1 MTNQIYLSGCQCC
14 LKFRPSPA
22 SRIPP
27 ADDASCMKECV
38 CLLGRVAL
46 RALSSLQET
55 HEAVLQ
61 YLEAAGEGEVDAGDP
76 IILAAARS
84 LGR

>member
-1 MTNQIYLSGCQCC
+1 MTFGHYQIGHYQPDDGSC
-14 LKFRPSPA
+14 LTGISWH
-22 SRIPP
+22 
-27 ADDASCMKECV
+27 
-38 CLLGRVAL
+38 GRVAM
-46 RALSSLQET
+46 RAMSSLQET

-61 YLEAAGEGEVDAGDP
+61 YLEAAAQGEVDASDP